1 MSNTYDPHAIEPYW
15 QAVWAATRR
24 DVTNPDHAERPFYNL
39 MEFPYP
45 SGEGLHVGHV
55 FSFGG
60 ADTYGRFQRRR
71 GFQVFQPMGFDAF
84 GIHSENYALRTGEH
98 PFTLT
103 RRTTARFRQQLQRLG
118 GAFDWDREVDT
129 TDPRYYRWTQW
140 IFIQLYKAG
149 LAYRAE
155 ANVNWCPSCKTVL
168 ANEQVI
174 DGRCERCDT
183 SIAQRRMKQWFFRI
197 TQYADR
203 LLDFS
208 RVDFSETVIKRQR
221 AWIGR
226 SEGAEIEFA
235 IGDWRL
241 EIESPQSLIS
251 NLQSPISVFTTRPDT
266 INGVTFIALA
276 PEHPLSEAIARGNG
290 THAEAVR
297 TYIESTRGRLEL
309 ERQQAEPTGAYTG
322 LTAINPVNGDHVPVW
337 VADYVLMGYGTGAI
351 MGVPAHDERDARFA
365 ERYALATTD
374 HRPPTTDHPRTTDDG
389 QPTTDDNQSP
399 ISPTVRYRLR
409 DWLISRQRYWGPP
422 IPIIYCERCGA
433 KPVPEEQLP
442 VMLPPL
448 EQFRPTGSGVAP
460 LATVPEFVNTICPVC
475 DGPAQRETDVS
486 DNFLDSAWYFLRYLS
501 TERDDVAWDNTRV
514 CNWLPVAMY
523 TGGPEHATMHHLYA
537 RFITMALHDLGLLPI
552 DEPFQTLR
560 LHGMITHSGRKMS
573 KSRGN
578 VVNPDEYIQQ
588 YGADTT
594 RMALLFL
601 GPFDQDADFD
611 DRSFV
616 GMARFLRRV
625 WELGIRGQGSGIGG
639 QGSGELEQLDGE
651 TRRPGDQETGNQE
664 IERSGDRERCDAP
677 HTTDSGQR
685 TTDSGQWITDHRQ
698 LINTV
703 IRRVTEDLE
712 QQQFHTAIAALMEY
726 TNWLRAEHE
735 RMASQEADEARR
747 TLVLL
752 LAPFAPHICEEL
764 WARMGGVGSVHDQPW
779 PAAQDVVETTV
790 TLPVQVNG
798 RVRGHIHIAPDADQA
813 RIQAAALAANGVREA
828 IDGVEVRRVVVVPG
842 RIVNIVTGE

>member
-1 MSNTYDPHAIEPYW
+1 MSNTYDPHAIEPHW
-15 QAVWAATRR
+15 QAIWAATSR
-24 DVTNPDHAERPFYNL
+24 DTTDLDHAEQPFYNL

-71 GFQVFQPMGFDAF
+71 SFQVFQPMGFDAF

-118 GAFDWDREVDT
+118 GAFDWDRVVDT

-149 LAYRAE
+149 LAYQAE
-155 ANVNWCPSCKTVL
+155 AHVNWCPSCKTVL

-174 DGRCERCDT
+174 DGHCERCDT
-183 SIAQRRMKQWFFRI
+183 PITQRRMKQWFFRI

-226 SEGAEIEFA
+226 SEGVEIPFE
-235 IGDWRL
+235 ISDWRL
-241 EIESPQSLIS
+241 EVDSPKT
-251 NLQSPISVFTTRPDT
+251 PISVFTTRPDT

-276 PEHPLSEAIARGNG
+276 PEHPLAEAIASGG
-290 THAEAVR
+290 GPHAEAVR
-297 TYIESTRGRLEL
+297 AYIETTRGRLEL
-309 ERQQAEPTGAYTG
+309 ERQQAESTGVYTG
-322 LTAINPVNGDHVPVW
+322 LTAINPANGEHVPVW

-351 MGVPAHDERDARFA
+351 MDVPAHDERDARFA
-365 ERYALATTD
+365 ERYGLTTTD
-374 HRPPTTDHPRTTDDG
+374 DRPPTTDHRRTTDDG
-389 QPTTDDNQSP
+389 QPTTNDNQSP
-399 ISPTVRYRLR
+399 ISLTVRYRLR

-422 IPIIYCERCGA
+422 IPIIYCERCGTQ
-433 KPVPEEQLP
+433 PVPEEQLP
-442 VMLPPL
+442 VVLPPL

-460 LATVPEFVNTICPVC
+460 LATVPEFVNTTCPAC
-475 DGPAQRETDVS
+475 GGPAQRETDVS

-501 TERDDVAWDNTRV
+501 TERNDVAWDNTRV
-514 CNWLPVAMY
+514 RNWLPVAMY

-537 RFITMALHDLGLLPI
+537 RFITMALSDLGLLPI

-578 VVNPDEYIQQ
+578 VVNPDDYIQQ
-588 YGADTT
+588 YGADAT
-594 RMALLFL
+594 RMAILFL

-625 WELGIRGQGSGIGG
+625 WELGVRGQGAGIEG
-639 QGSGELEQLDGE
+639 QE
-651 TRRPGDQETGNQE
+651 TRTTRHAIRNTQDATRNTQY
-664 IERSGDRERCDAP
+664 AP
-677 HTTDSGQR
+677 HNTRDDGPR
-685 TTDSGQWITDHRQ
+685 TTDYKQRT
-698 LINTV
+698 NTV

-726 TNWLRAEHE
+726 ANWLRAERE
-735 RMASQEADEARR
+735 RMAPEEADAARR

-779 PAAQDVVETTV
+779 PTTQAIANTTV

-798 RVRGHIHIAPDADQA
+798 RVRGHIHVAGDADQA
-813 RIQAAALAANGVREA
+813 RIQAAALAADGVRAA
-828 IDGVEVRRVVVVPG
+828 IDGAEVRRVVVVPG
-842 RIVNIVTGE
+842 RIVNIITEA